1 MLLRA
6 TLKQLLRVAPEL
18 VTSRTKAPKKQ
29 ASRPNTG
36 DIGLCADFDEQA
48 DDDEPSLEMTAA
60 ATKAS
65 KALLVALVKLLEAY
79 SLRPTPELLDLAM
92 QVRFAKAL
100 GLAIVYLHKGV
111 HQRATEGGSGALAL
125 AHSTNGFLPR
135 PLRSSRPS
143 RQT

>member
-29 ASRPNTG
+29 APRPNTS
-36 DIGLCADFDEQA
+36 DIGLSADLDEQA

-60 ATKAS
+60 ATKAT

-92 QVRFAKAL
+92 QVRFAKTL
-100 GLAIVYLHKGV
+100 DLAY
-111 HQRATEGGSGALAL
+111 
-125 AHSTNGFLPR
+125 F
-135 PLRSSRPS
+135 
-143 RQT
+143 